1 MRASRSPSGGARRA
15 PPAEGRLAALSDV
28 RDRLI
33 EIVRLGLTHLAEPVQ
48 LASGDMSSYFV
59 DCKKAL
65 AAGADLKLAGHA
77 LTELAAK
84 LNASFDAVGGLT
96 MGADALAHAVAILT
110 GAEWF
115 AVRKKEKD
123 RGTRRR
129 IEGAELGPRRRVL
142 LVDDVVTRAGSIFD
156 ALLAIQE
163 TGAQIVGAVALV
175 DRGVDGEKKF
185 AEAGIPYEAVLTF
198 EHLEIPPVGSE

>member
-1 MRASRSPSGGARRA
+1 MSDLRA
-15 PPAEGRLAALSDV
+15 L
-28 RDRLI
+28 LI
-33 EIVRLGLTHLAEPVQ
+33 EVVRRGLTHLAEPVQ
-48 LASGDMSSYFV
+48 LASGDMSSFFV

-65 AAGADLKLAGHA
+65 AAGADLKLAGQEIA
-77 LTELAAK
+77 EIAAK
-84 LNASFDAVGGLT
+84 LNVSFDAVGGLT

-129 IEGAELGPRRRVL
+129 IEGAVLGPRRRVL

-156 ALLAIQE
+156 ALLAIKE

-175 DRGVDGEKKF
+175 DRGVDGEKRF
-185 AEAGIPYEAVLTF
+185 AEAGIPYQAVLTF
-198 EHLEIPPVGSE
+198 EDLGIPPVGSE